1 MSLPKITTLPSYMTT
16 PLNELK
22 RDVLKSIKP
31 IEKSSSPRN
40 SPKAK
45 SPRNSPKA
53 KSPISSKHVKTLS
66 KLQTIVEE
74 KINDASILAPI
85 KKRSHKKYD
94 NRYPKVLPQIT
105 KLGGKKRTR
114 KNKSNRR
121 RTLRK
126 K

>member
-1 MSLPKITTLPSYMTT
+1 MSFLPRIKKTLPAYMNT
-16 PLNELK
+16 PLNE
-22 RDVLKSIKP
+22 IKEY
-31 IEKSSSPRN
+31 IKNSQKVESPRK
-40 SPKAK
+40 SQKVE
-45 SPRNSPKA
+45 SPRKSQKVENPK
-53 KSPISSKHVKTLS
+53 KTLS

-74 KINDASILAPI
+74 KINDASILPPI
-85 KKRSHKKYD
+85 KKRSDNYNN
-94 NRYPKVLPQIT
+94 NRYPVALPQIT

>member
-1 MSLPKITTLPSYMTT
+1 MSLPRIKKEPSYVNTD
-16 PLNELK
+16 LKELK
-22 RDVLKSIKP
+22 RDFLKSIKP
-31 IEKSSSPRN
+31 IEKS
-40 SPKAK
+40 
-45 SPRNSPKA
+45 
-53 KSPISSKHVKTLS
+53 KSPISSKNVKSLS

-74 KINDASILAPI
+74 KINDASILPPI
-85 KKRSHKKYD
+85 KKRSHKNYN
-94 NRYPKVLPQIT
+94 NRYPEALPQITKLGPQIT

>member
-1 MSLPKITTLPSYMTT
+1 MRTDLK
-16 PLNELK
+16 ELK
-22 RDVLKSIKP
+22 RDVLKSITS
-31 IEKSSSPRN
+31 IEKSSSPRKSPMVESPRK

-45 SPRNSPKA
+45 SLRK
-53 KSPISSKHVKTLS
+53 KLS
-66 KLQTIVEE
+66 KLQTIVEDPM
-74 KINDASILAPI
+74 NNAYTLAPI
-85 KKRSHKKYD
+85 KKRYHETYD
-94 NRYPKVLPQIT
+94 NRYPKALPQIT

>member
-1 MSLPKITTLPSYMTT
+1 MSLFKKTLPAYMIA
-16 PLNELK
+16 PLDE
-22 RDVLKSIKP
+22 IKAY
-31 IEKSSSPRN
+31 IKNSQNVESPRK
-40 SPKAK
+40 SQKVV
-45 SPRNSPKA
+45 SPRKSQKVESPR
-53 KSPISSKHVKTLS
+53 KTLS

-74 KINDASILAPI
+74 KINDASILPPI
-85 KKRSHKKYD
+85 KKRSHKNYN
-94 NRYPKVLPQIT
+94 NRYPEALPQIT